1 MRISQLKCV
10 VKLLDL
16 QPFSG
21 PIVKPLPKPL
31 VSKPKPK
38 GLGLT
43 LKSYGPPPYS
53 RLCHYI
59 ASCAIHPIT
68 FRGSGWEYM
77 VQIEAPS
84 TSECWEGVH
93 SPGGQQREE
102 EHRVV
107 LHVQVEHF
115 QKMSQDH
122 KPKSKIPGL
131 GLSLSTTSL
140 VCFIRTSLMIF
151 NKLRV

>member
-1 MRISQLKCV
+1 MCLNVTTYNIQSPSPSQIQKGKGNLASGLSLKC
-10 VKLLDL
+10 
-16 QPFSG
+16 
-21 PIVKPLPKPL
+21 
-31 VSKPKPK
+31 
-38 GLGLT
+38 
-43 LKSYGPPPYS
+43 YGPPTPPPYN
-53 RLCHYI
+53 
-59 ASCAIHPIT
+59 
-68 FRGSGWEYM
+68 FKGSGWEYM

-140 VCFIRTSLMIF
+140 VCFIRTSLMIL